1 MLIDTLLEGL
11 TSPLG
16 IIVAMTVAGLTLV
29 LVALTGDRKKVAD
42 PYSKVGADRRSAGA
56 GADQA
61 KRLSTRTE
69 QSDLKK
75 KLDRYQRFLEPEGK
89 EEKHAARMEMIQ
101 AGYHGKTAVRDFHAA
116 KFILGIS
123 GLLLGVA
130 YVLFFSGDGELS
142 IMSLALPVMLPTFIG
157 YYIPI
162 YWVNKRKAERQ
173 EQISRGF
180 PDALDMLLICAEAGQ
195 SLDQAIARVG
205 QELKPGYPALAEE
218 LETVSLEIK
227 AGKDRFQVLK
237 DFGERCGN
245 ADIRSFVTVLIQSA
259 TYGTSVSEA
268 LRVYAGEMRD
278 KRVTLAEE
286 KANVLPTKLTL
297 GTMMFTVPPLLI
309 ILVGPSVAGMM
320 EIFASGAV
328 GP

>member
-1 MLIDTLLEGL
+1 MPIDTLIDGL

-16 IIVAMTVAGLTLV
+16 LIVVMTVVGLTLV
-29 LVALTGDRKKVAD
+29 LVALTGDRSKAED
-42 PYSKVGADRRSAGA
+42 PYAKVRVARRTTEAGDRS
-56 GADQA
+56 Q
-61 KRLSTRTE
+61 RLSTRTE
-69 QSDLKK
+69 QSDLQK
-75 KLDRYQRFLEPEGK
+75 KLERYKHFLEPGSKQEQ
-89 EEKHAARMEMIQ
+89 EAARMEMIQ
-101 AGYHGKTAVRDFHAA
+101 AGYHGKTAVRDYHAA
-116 KFILGIS
+116 KFILGIC
-123 GLLLGVA
+123 GLLLGLV
-130 YVLFFSGDGELS
+130 YTFVFSGGGESS
-142 IMSLALPVMLPTFIG
+142 IVWLALPVMVPTMVG

-195 SLDQAIARVG
+195 SLDQALARVSH
-205 QELKPGYPALAEE
+205 ELKAGYPALAEE
-218 LETVSLEIK
+218 LETVSLETK
-227 AGKDRFQVLK
+227 AGKDRFKVLK

-245 ADIRSFVTVLIQSA
+245 ADIRSFVTVMIQSA

-268 LRVYAGEMRD
+268 LRVYAAEMRD

-309 ILVGPSVAGMM
+309 ILVGPSVVGMM

>member
-1 MLIDTLLEGL
+1 MAIDTFLAAL

-16 IIVAMTVAGLTLV
+16 MIVVTTVAGLTLV
-29 LVALTGDRKKVAD
+29 LVALTGARSGVED
-42 PYSKVGADRRSAGA
+42 PYSRVRAERTRAPDAPAR
-56 GADQA
+56 
-61 KRLSTRTE
+61 RLSNRSE
-69 QSDLKK
+69 QSGLQK
-75 KLDRYQRFLEPEGK
+75 KLDRFQRFLEPAGK
-89 EEKHAARMEMIQ
+89 QEKDAARMEMIQ

-116 KFILGIS
+116 KFILAIC
-123 GLLLGVA
+123 GLLLGLGYILV
-130 YVLFFSGDGELS
+130 FSGGAELS
-142 IMSLALPVMLPTFIG
+142 VTATLLPVMLPTLIG
-157 YYIPI
+157 YYLPI

-173 EQISRGF
+173 EQIARGF

-195 SLDQAIARVG
+195 SLDQAIARVA
-205 QELKPGYPALAEE
+205 QELKAGYPALAEE
-218 LETVSLEIK
+218 LETVSFETK

-245 ADIRSFVTVLIQSA
+245 ADIRSFVTVMVQSA

-268 LRVYAGEMRD
+268 LRVYAAEMRD

-309 ILVGPSVAGMM
+309 ILVGPSVVGMM
-320 EIFASGAV
+320 EIFSSGGV

>member
-1 MLIDTLLEGL
+1 MLIDTLVEGL

-16 IIVAMTVAGLTLV
+16 LIVAMTVVGLTLV
-29 LVALTGDRKKVAD
+29 LVALTGDRKKVED
-42 PYSKVGADRRSAGA
+42 PYSKVRAERRSASAEQGR
-56 GADQA
+56 
-61 KRLSTRTE
+61 RLSKNTE
-69 QSDLKK
+69 QSDLQK
-75 KLDRYQRFLEPEGK
+75 KLERYQRFLEPESK
-89 EEKHAARMEMIQ
+89 EDQHAARMEMIQ
-101 AGYHGKTAVRDFHAA
+101 AGYHGKTAVRDYHAA

-123 GLLLGVA
+123 GLLIGIF
-130 YVLFFSGDGELS
+130 YVLVFSDYSEAS
-142 IMSLALPVMLPTFIG
+142 IISLALPVMLPTLVG

-218 LETVSLEIK
+218 LETVSLETK

-245 ADIRSFVTVLIQSA
+245 ADIRSFVTVMIQSA
-259 TYGTSVSEA
+259 TYGTSVSDA

-309 ILVGPSVAGMM
+309 ILVGPSVVGMM
-320 EIFASGAV
+320 EIFASGGV